1 MKQSDTIQ
9 DDVAPEEMTVSMPEQ
24 DRARAMDKQDK
35 QDKHEQLSR
44 LTDAITLL
52 SSALVSI

>member
-35 QDKHEQLSR
+35 HEQLSR